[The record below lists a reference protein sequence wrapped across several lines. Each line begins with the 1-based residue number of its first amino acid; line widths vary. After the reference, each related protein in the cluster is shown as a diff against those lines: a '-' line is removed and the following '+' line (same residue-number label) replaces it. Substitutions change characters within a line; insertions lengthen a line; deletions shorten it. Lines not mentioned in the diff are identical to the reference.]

1 VAASSSAVDG
11 HRLLAG
17 RRTLQS
23 VADPALLRLAGEAR
37 IGPVDATGLNVV
49 VSLVRARLDLDAA
62 YANRRRAEEAQ
73 ALGCLRVGNVNE
85 PDLRVDPE
93 LAGDAL
99 DERGRLRVVRAPVE
113 VEDLDQRPG
122 SSDHSYV
129 CPERGDGEPERLVE
143 GDRLAVLDD
152 LRGADLAA
160 GRDQALVERRRHG
173 AHVPKDELVPAHLH
187 RDAVPASVE
196 KGITTA

>member
-122 SSDHSYV
+122 SLLGVHEHLGRAIRVADDVAHGADNFDHGQ
-129 CPERGDGEPERLVE
+129 PL
-143 GDRLAVLDD
+143 RLAV
-152 LRGADLAA
+152 
-160 GRDQALVERRRHG
+160 
-173 AHVPKDELVPAHLH
+173 
-187 RDAVPASVE
+187 
-196 KGITTA
+196 